1 MISLGD
7 EMSEITTATYNFL
20 DALDNSDIIKELT
33 KYKDRLL
40 KNKNL
45 LEAIKITKKETNSDI
60 LITKRKIIYEDNDY
74 RMYMKY
80 YNELSLI
87 ILKINKQYKKYTSTR
102 IHNCN

>member
-1 MISLGD
+1 
-7 EMSEITTATYNFL
+7 MSEITLATYNFL
-20 DALDNSDIIKELT
+20 DALDNSDLIKELT

-45 LEAIKITKKETNSDI
+45 LEAIKIAKKETNSDI
-60 LITKRKIIYEDNDY
+60 LITKRKAIYEDNDY

-80 YNELSLI
+80 YNDLAMI
-87 ILKINKQYKKYTSTR
+87 VLKINNQYKKYTNTK